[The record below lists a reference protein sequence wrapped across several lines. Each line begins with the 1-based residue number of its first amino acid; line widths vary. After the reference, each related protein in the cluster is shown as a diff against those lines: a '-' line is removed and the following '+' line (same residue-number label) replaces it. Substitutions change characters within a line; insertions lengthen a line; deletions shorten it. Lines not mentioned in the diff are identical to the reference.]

1 MKGMEG
7 DADFNAD
14 GKITV
19 GEMQK
24 FLSEN
29 VQRQAMSMNRKQEP
43 QLIGDPTRVLV
54 GR

>member
-7 DADFNAD
+7 DADINKD
-14 GKITV
+14 GKITA
-19 GEMQK
+19 GEMQQYVSDK
-24 FLSEN
+24 

-43 QLIGDPTRVLV
+43 QLIGDANRVMV